1 MKIVCLRL
9 PKFVNSITS
18 LRCCRD
24 SEGSRMMLKRLSLF
38 VTVLLLVGPTLWAAG
53 FGPEFLVRLDLNDR
67 LDFDRASEL
76 GLNPVFR
83 WGNEF
88 YVVIDGATLATV
100 ADLGIPHALVD
111 TEPFESGHYYT
122 DRDAPSKRTDA
133 LSALGAQKLDTF
145 DGQAVWKSEAP
156 VKIDGLSPGDGPY
169 EITGKE
175 VPLTYCTPLVSTS
188 GVAVSDPILDSIVAR
203 ISEDSVEAID
213 TRLMDFQTRYVYTD
227 SNDMAQE
234 YIRQKFLSYGYT
246 DVTTDAFYP
255 SGWPAHN
262 VICTK
267 TGTEFPDKVIIIGAH
282 YDSYNTQSDPM
293 IFAPGADDNGSG
305 TVGVLEA
312 ARALANVP
320 TDKTIIFIAFDA
332 EEIGLVGS
340 DYFAGVAL
348 ASGMDIELMLN
359 MDMIGYD
366 PNESGAI
373 FYGTNSVSQGYADL
387 AVQLTDDYTNLYGYS
402 GAAGGSSDHYPF
414 AQRGYRF
421 VYAEESEFNTPG
433 WHTNIDIISRLN
445 IPYWTDVVRSVCL
458 TAYATSQSPP
468 PIEQMQVWDVGDGAS
483 LRVDWQALS
492 DPHITGYR
500 VMYGLASG
508 DYIWSV
514 DIPGGSASTH
524 TINGLTEGTTYYVA
538 VAAMNSA
545 GWTSVAMPEASLD
558 PQSQPRVPANFAA
571 ETEYQRIDVSW
582 NASVELDFDHYE
594 LYRGPDELSL
604 TLYQPNLTASSYSDG
619 AVSAMTRYYYQVR
632 SVDQTANTSA
642 LSDIVSAVPATF
654 DQGTLVFDLTASTTG
669 NPTEQQ
675 QDSVYNAMFDAYP
688 HGYYQYLD
696 YNDPVDKSILG
707 QYQVL
712 YWIDDDLSWEH
723 WPEDHWAKL
732 NWYLSYGNSVVI
744 EGWQTPN
751 ELSSDFRYDRLRIS
765 DIDKITSV
773 DCVGGIGEAGFP
785 SVIFDTAK
793 VVAIFTPWDG
803 KLGQIWTMTQADAS
817 AEVFLRYNS
826 ATDDPV
832 REALPVGIRR
842 TTGGAKLALISLPLY
857 YMREADAKAM
867 ISALSAWF
875 DLPPA
880 DPGDLNGDGSI
891 DVLDLSNLV
900 DVIFAGSFPG
910 TGYNTAD
917 VNGDCEVN
925 VLDLVY
931 MIDYLFRGGPAPL
944 AGCVF

>member
-1 MKIVCLRL
+1 
-9 PKFVNSITS
+9 
-18 LRCCRD
+18 
-24 SEGSRMMLKRLSLF
+24 MLKRFCL
-38 VTVLLLVGPTLWAAG
+38 VTTLVLCIVPTLWAAG

-67 LDFDRASEL
+67 QDFNRAAEL
-76 GLNPVFR
+76 ELTPVFR

-88 YVVIDGATLATV
+88 YVVLDGATFAAV
-100 ADLGIPHALVD
+100 AALEIPHTLVD
-111 TEPFESGHYYT
+111 TEPFVSGHYYT
-122 DRDAPSKRTDA
+122 DRDRPSKRTDA
-133 LSALGAQKLDTF
+133 LSALGAQQLDTF
-145 DGQAVWKSEAP
+145 DGQAVWKSDTP
-156 VKIDGLSPGDGPY
+156 VKIDGMSPGDGPY
-169 EITGKE
+169 EITPKE
-175 VPLTYCTPLVSTS
+175 IPFTYTTPLVATPGASFT
-188 GVAVSDPILDSIVAR
+188 DPILDSIVAR
-203 ISEDSVEAID
+203 IKEDSVEAID
-213 TRLMDFQTRYVYTD
+213 TRLMNFHTRYVYTD
-227 SNDMAQE
+227 SNDLAQE

-246 DVTTDAFYP
+246 DVETDVFYP

-267 TGTEFPDKVIIIGAH
+267 TGTDFPDKIIIIGAH

-305 TVGVLEA
+305 TVAVLEA
-312 ARALANVP
+312 ARALADVP
-320 TDKTIIFIAFDA
+320 TSKTIIFIAFDA

-340 DYFAGVAL
+340 DFFAGNAL

-366 PNESGAI
+366 PSYSGWI

-387 AVQLTDDYTNLYGYS
+387 AVDLTNTYTSSMGYS
-402 GAAGGSSDHYPF
+402 AAAGGSSDHYPF

-421 VYAEESEFNTPG
+421 VYAQESEFNTPG
-433 WHTNIDIISRLN
+433 WHTDIDIISRLN
-445 IPYWTDVVRSVCL
+445 IPYWTDVARGVCM

-468 PIEQMQVWDVGDGAS
+468 PIEQMDLWDVGDGAS
-483 LRVDWQALS
+483 LRVDWQPLS
-492 DPHITGYR
+492 DPNITGYE

-514 DIPGGSASTH
+514 DVPGGGSSTV
-524 TINGLTEGTTYYVA
+524 TLGGLTEGTTYYVA
-538 VAAMNSA
+538 VAAENTA
-545 GWTSVAMPEASLD
+545 GWTSVALPEMSLD
-558 PQSQPRVPANFAA
+558 PQSQPRVPTSVAA
-571 ETEYQRIDVSW
+571 ESEYQRIDVSW
-582 NASVELDFDHYE
+582 DASVELDFDHYE

-604 TLYQPNLTASSYSDG
+604 TLFEPNLTTNTYSDA
-619 AVSAMTRYYYQVR
+619 AVSATTRFYYQVR
-632 SVDQTANTSA
+632 SVDQSANTSA
-642 LSDIVSAVPATF
+642 LSDIVSAVAATF
-654 DQGTLVFDLTASTTG
+654 DQGTLLFDLTGSTLG

-675 QDSVYNAMFDAYP
+675 QDSVYNAMFAAHS
-688 HGYYQYLD
+688 HGFYQYND
-696 YNDPVDKSILG
+696 YDDPVDKSELG

-712 YWIDDDLSWEH
+712 YWIDDDLSWEN
-723 WPEDHWAKL
+723 WPADHWTKL

-744 EGWQTPN
+744 VGWQTPN
-751 ELSSDFRYDRLRIS
+751 ELTSDFRYDRLRIS
-765 DIDKITSV
+765 DVDKINSV
-773 DCVGGIGEAGFP
+773 DCVGGLGEAGFP

-793 VVAIFTPWDG
+793 VVDIYTPWDG
-803 KLGQIWTMTQADAS
+803 KLGQVWTMTQADGT

-832 REALPVGIRR
+832 RETLPVGIRR
-842 TTGGAKLALISLPLY
+842 STGGAKLALVGLPLY
-857 YMREADAKAM
+857 YMREADAQAM
-867 ISALSAWF
+867 IGALATWF

-880 DPGDLNGDGSI
+880 DPGDLNGDGAI

-910 TGYNTAD
+910 TGYNSAD

-931 MIDYLFRGGPAPL
+931 MIDHLFRGGPAPL